1 MNRQDERKLHHRKE
15 RELAKKE
22 EKLHDQLPVRQ
33 WEVMPMWFLVAGSL
47 LIVAVLVIWFMVLS

>member
-15 RELAKKE
+15 RELANKE
-22 EKLHDQLPVRQ
+22 EKLRDQAPVRQ
-33 WEVMPMWFLVAGSL
+33 WEVMPVWFLAAGSL